1 MQYVWVLVIYMSSGG
16 HNGGPTV
23 IDNIATQEECVRV
36 SQVVAQSNRVDSLKC
51 IQVRKLRN

>member
-1 MQYVWVLVIYMSSGG
+1 MQYVWVLVIFMSGSA
-16 HNGGPTV
+16 HNGGSTV

-36 SQVVAQSNRVDSLKC
+36 SEIVAQSKRVDSLRC